1 MNPYQRTPEWHAAR
15 AGKLTASTF
24 AAAMG
29 IDPYKS
35 RAKLWREIK
44 GLEPPF
50 EGNAATDW
58 GTENEPI
65 AISEYEVRSGN
76 LVVPSPFV
84 VHPEF
89 PWIGASPDGLVGDG
103 GCIEAKCPYGQQLYG
118 VVPKHYR
125 PQVAGVLE
133 VTNRSWCDFICWTP
147 DDTEITRVERGR
159 EYWAW
164 ACPLLQEFWGYVLD
178 DREPPRLKAKPV
190 YQPRN
195 V

>member
-1 MNPYQRTPEWHAAR
+1 MNPYQRTPEWHEAR

-58 GTENEPI
+58 GTENEQN
-65 AISEYEVRSGN
+65 AISAYEVDTGN
-76 LVVPSPFV
+76 IVTPVGFI
-84 VHPEF
+84 VHPLHD
-89 PWIGASPDGLVGDG
+89 WLGASPDGFVGSKG
-103 GCIEAKCPYGQQLYG
+103 RLECKCPYNGEVHR
-118 VVPKHYR
+118 VVPEHYAA
-125 PQVAGVLE
+125 QVQGGME
-133 VTNRSWCDFICWTP
+133 ISSGDWCDFYSWTP
-147 DDTEITRVERGR
+147 GEQNLIHVERDPD
-159 EYWAW
+159 YWAW
-164 ACPLLQEFWGYVLD
+164 AFPLLQEFWNYVLE

-190 YQPRN
+190 YQPRKE
-195 V
+195 